1 MEVPVAYLQFRRR
14 DTNQQALLDIRA
26 NVNFYV
32 GRDPIEEAFHLRDPT
47 ISNRQLRIYS
57 IVYED
62 SANDETLPLVYAEDL
77 STNGTYLRRN
87 SQDGNEDPQN
97 PNQLMGR
104 AMGGILLSDG
114 DELYLTPTLL
124 LTYFSNAQFE
134 TSPQELDTAVKSEK
148 MLFEPSYLLTNRKL
162 GGGAYG
168 SVYDAIHQKTQRQL
182 ACKIVSLSMEPETD
196 KSGRTLATTQQAR
209 TLEFARYVQKQS
221 REFDVLKD
229 LSHPN
234 IIALEKVYYTI
245 NNIYIFQELV
255 TGGDLFSYL
264 DYQNGTLSD
273 VQAAV
278 IIRQVLKVVE
288 YLHDRDVV
296 HRDIKPENVL
306 ITSLADGARIV
317 LTDFG
322 HARYLPSIVGSEANK
337 DTQRRRMF
345 SAVGTYDHVAPEIY
359 RRNNAISKASGY
371 SRAVDMWSV
380 GSVTALLLTGEVLF
394 ANPLHERWNQNPGE
408 VLLSLAAE
416 CDLNAIDH
424 SQKWESVEFEA
435 VYERAI
441 KDWKPRRK
449 VFNVVEFLG
458 NSTLDL
464 ADKLE
469 SLYNRTSQDR
479 GSRFFSQP
487 PTVFYRP
494 SVGTPTLDSPIEHVQ
509 SASSIFRNET
519 ATKEDIEMQDTPEN
533 QFSSSS
539 HIPGT
544 LSKLRKTVT
553 FSMDA
558 LAVSND
564 ANLALPSSFNLD
576 PSPDLTEIEL
586 GDQEQQMPSPQN
598 VFVDRSFILD
608 SSTQWHRPDE
618 PKAQKRRFWNS
629 QDSYNYGDEEG
640 FDECIEDYEQLP
652 TDARLHG
659 AETTKRRKVF

>member
-1 MEVPVAYLQFRRR
+1 MSSQLPEGTEVPVAFLQFQRR
-14 DTNQQALLDIRA
+14 DTNQR
-26 NVNFYV
+26 V
-32 GRDPIEEAFHLRDPT
+32 RAFHVRDPT
-47 ISNRQLRIYS
+47 ISNRQLRVYS

-62 SANDETLPLVYAEDL
+62 SANDEMLPLVYAEDL
-77 STNGTYLRRN
+77 STNGTYLRRKC
-87 SQDGNEDPQN
+87 QDGNEGPQN
-97 PNQLMGR
+97 PSHLMGR
-104 AMGGILLSDG
+104 ATGGTLLSDG
-114 DELYLTPTLL
+114 DELYLAPTLL

-134 TSPQELDTAVKSEK
+134 TSPQELDTTVMSEK
-148 MLFEPSYLLTNRKL
+148 KLFEPSYLLTNRKL
-162 GGGAYG
+162 EAGGYG
-168 SVYDAIHQKTQRQL
+168 SVYAAIHQKTQRQL

-221 REFDVLKD
+221 REFDILTD

-234 IIALEKVYYTI
+234 IIALEKVYYSV

-264 DYQNGTLSD
+264 DYQNGALSD

-278 IIRQVLKVVE
+278 IIRQVLKAVE
-288 YLHDRDVV
+288 YLHDRDIV

-306 ITSLADGARIV
+306 ITSLTDGARIV

-322 HARYLPSIVGSEANK
+322 HARYLPSIVESEADK
-337 DTQRRRMF
+337 GTQRRRMI
-345 SAVGTYDHVAPEIY
+345 SVVGTYDHVAPEIY

-380 GSVTALLLTGEVLF
+380 GSVTALLLTGDVLF
-394 ANPLHERWNQNPGE
+394 ADPLHERWNQNPGE
-408 VLLSLAAE
+408 VLLSLAAK

-424 SQKWESVEFEA
+424 SKKWESVGHRPKNFIKKFLVLDETQRMTVQLVLQHSWFTNKHHTAEFEA

-469 SLYNRTSQDR
+469 SLYNRISQDQ
-479 GSRFFSQP
+479 GSKFFSQP
-487 PTVFYRP
+487 RTVSYGP
-494 SVGTPTLDSPIEHVQ
+494 SVVASTLGSPIEHVP
-509 SASSIFRNET
+509 SALSIVRNE
-519 ATKEDIEMQDTPEN
+519 AVTKEDIEMQDTPEN
-533 QFSSSS
+533 QCFSSS

-544 LSKLRKTVT
+544 PAKPRKTVT
-553 FSMDA
+553 FSMDT

-564 ANLALPSSFNLD
+564 AHLALPSSFDLD
-576 PSPDLTEIEL
+576 WLPDLPEVTL
-586 GDQEQQMPSPQN
+586 GDQKQQTPNQQN
-598 VFVDRSFILD
+598 VSVNQSLTLGT
-608 SSTQWHRPDE
+608 SMQ
-618 PKAQKRRFWNS
+618 
-629 QDSYNYGDEEG
+629 
-640 FDECIEDYEQLP
+640 
-652 TDARLHG
+652 
-659 AETTKRRKVF
+659 